1 MSICEGLFDE
11 VWPGE
16 VIWGK
21 MRMYLEGKKR
31 IFFSADGIFNKVGI
45 EYLQYDGAPFSEQ
58 YEVYRVSS
66 TKELCRPKQ
75 DRTVRAA
82 DLFGSIDYDGYGYV
96 DSEGTQKRAAV
107 TEGIYMP
114 LESTSYEISNIS
126 GILESAGVAPHVYSE
141 GEADEEAFLALDGNG
156 VGILHIATHGVCGSE
171 DGMSAEEA
179 MNKSFLVFAG
189 ANSGEDADGNDG
201 LITAAEVA
209 TMNLR
214 GCDLAVLSAC
224 ETGLGALGADG
235 VFGLQRGFKNAGV
248 KTLLMSLK
256 EVYDHSTAEMM
267 VRFYRHLMS
276 GESKREALVNAQKEL
291 RSLGYT
297 DSDYWATFILLD
309 AF

>member
-1 MSICEGLFDE
+1 M
-11 VWPGE
+11 
-16 VIWGK
+16 
-21 MRMYLEGKKR
+21 
-31 IFFSADGIFNKVGI
+31 
-45 EYLQYDGAPFSEQ
+45 
-58 YEVYRVSS
+58 
-66 TKELCRPKQ
+66 
-75 DRTVRAA
+75 
-82 DLFGSIDYDGYGYV
+82 
-96 DSEGTQKRAAV
+96 

-126 GILESAGVAPHVYSE
+126 GILESAGVTPHVYSE

-235 VFGLQRGFKNAGV
+235 IFGLQRGFKNAGV
-248 KTLLMSLK
+248 KTLFMSLK